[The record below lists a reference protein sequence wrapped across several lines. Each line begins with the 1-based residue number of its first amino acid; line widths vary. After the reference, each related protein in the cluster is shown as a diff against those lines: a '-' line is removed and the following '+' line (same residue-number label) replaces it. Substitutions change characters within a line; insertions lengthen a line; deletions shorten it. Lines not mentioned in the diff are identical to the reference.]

1 VSRSRASR
9 AAVILAAV
17 AAVGLCPGR
26 PTGHGSALRVPE
38 ALAQTPQGGAAPASQ
53 AATEQMGAVEDK
65 RRVLYYRNPMGLP
78 DRSDV
83 PKKDPMGMDYIPVY
97 ENEAD
102 DKTKAR
108 VSPSSPESTAGMP
121 SSDVPGAPASEP
133 NLVPVTLA
141 PQRMQSIG
149 VKTGIVEFRPVRDE
163 IRTVGNIEADETRL
177 SDVQIRFAGWVQK
190 IYADATYKQVR
201 QGQPLLTIYS
211 PELVTA
217 EQDYLVAKELLAKT
231 TVPGGAAGSHG
242 SQSLLDAATERLK
255 RWQVP
260 DREIARLK
268 KSGKIRHEI
277 EIDSPASGFIID
289 RKAFPNMYVQPGTK
303 LYSVADL
310 STVWVYA
317 EIFQSDIGRV
327 KVGDPASIT
336 VDSYPG
342 QTFAARVSFI
352 WPELDQATRRARV
365 RLEIPNPDLKL
376 LLGMFVNVRLGLP
389 LGDQLAIPASGVFQ
403 SGTRQIAFVD
413 RGGGYFEP
421 RDIAVGA
428 RAGDDFVVLKGL
440 KAGER
445 IATSANFLIDSESQ
459 LQAALGS
466 FAPPPA
472 GVGAAAAMNAPQGA
486 TLEYSSNP
494 STPRAGSNTFR
505 VKLTGADGA
514 AITGAQVTVTFFM
527 PAMPAMGMAAM
538 RSVATLSEKGGG
550 NYEGPGEVQMG
561 GTWQITV
568 LATKAGQ
575 TIAQKQFSVTAE
587 GGM

>member
-1 VSRSRASR
+1 VSRSRARR
-9 AAVILAAV
+9 AAVILAA
-17 AAVGLCPGR
+17 AASVCLCSGR
-26 PTGHGSALRVPE
+26 QTGHGSALWVPE
-38 ALAQTPQGGAAPASQ
+38 AVAQT
-53 AATEQMGAVEDK
+53 
-65 RRVLYYRNPMGLP
+65 
-78 DRSDV
+78 
-83 PKKDPMGMDYIPVY
+83 
-97 ENEAD
+97 
-102 DKTKAR
+102 
-108 VSPSSPESTAGMP
+108 
-121 SSDVPGAPASEP
+121 APASEP
-133 NLVPVTLA
+133 NLAPVTLS

-149 VKTGIVEFRPVRDE
+149 VKTGVVEFRPVRDE
-163 IRTVGNIEADETRL
+163 IRTVGNIEADETRI

-190 IYADATYKQVR
+190 VYADAMYKEVR

-242 SQSLLDAATERLK
+242 FQSLLDAATERLK
-255 RWQVP
+255 QWQVP

-268 KSGKIRHEI
+268 KSGKIRRDQ

-289 RKAFPNMYVQPGTK
+289 RKVFPNMYAQPGTK

-327 KVGDPASIT
+327 KVGDPASVT
-336 VDSYPG
+336 VDSYQG
-342 QTFAARVSFI
+342 QSFPARVSFI
-352 WPELDQATRRARV
+352 WPEVDQTTRRARV

-376 LLGMFVNVRLGLP
+376 LLGMFVNVTLGSL
-389 LGDQLAIPASGVFQ
+389 LGDRLVIPASGVFQ

-421 RDIAVGA
+421 RDIEVGA
-428 RAGDDFVVLKGL
+428 RVGDDFVVLKGL

-445 IATSANFLIDSESQ
+445 IVTSANFLIDSESQ
-459 LQAALGS
+459 LAAALGS
-466 FAPPPA
+466 FAPPPP
-472 GVGAAAAMNAPQGA
+472 GVGAAAAINAPQGV
-486 TLEYSSNP
+486 TLEYSSDP
-494 STPRAGSNTFR
+494 STPRAGSNNLR

-514 AITGAQVTVTFFM
+514 PITGAQVTVTFFM
-527 PAMPAMGMAAM
+527 PAMPSMGMAAM

-550 NYEGPGEVQMG
+550 IYEGPGEVQMG
-561 GTWQITV
+561 GTWQVTV